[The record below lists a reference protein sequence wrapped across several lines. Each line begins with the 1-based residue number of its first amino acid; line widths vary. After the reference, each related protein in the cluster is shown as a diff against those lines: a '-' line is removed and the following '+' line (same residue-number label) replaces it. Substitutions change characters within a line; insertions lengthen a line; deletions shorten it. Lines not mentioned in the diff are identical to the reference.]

1 MSDNLKIQETHLRR
15 SAYVYIRQSSAT
27 QVLVNRE
34 STERQYQLSERAI
47 QLGWSRPQIK
57 VIDED
62 LAHTGSGVVIRHGFA
77 QMTQAVGLGQVGIIL
92 CLEASR
98 IARNNAEWYRLLELC
113 AVTDTLIGDL
123 DGLYHPGLFNDR
135 LLLGLKGTMAEAEL
149 HVLRLRLNGAIRNKA
164 KRGELRRGLPVGLL
178 WGEGEGEVIFHP
190 DQAVT
195 GAIRTVFDKF
205 AELGS
210 ARQVWLWFRS
220 EGLLFPHERP
230 NGQILWVKPTYIA
243 IHTVLS
249 NPVYAGAYAY
259 GKSRSERYVDE
270 TGRVRKRV
278 RLLPIDQWA
287 VLIRDHHPGFID
299 WATFEM
305 NQARLASNTHPGP
318 HQAGGAV
325 REGTALLQGLATCGR
340 CGRHLRVYYQGKNS
354 TPGYY
359 CANSQAFNGRGTWCL
374 RVGGVRVDRA
384 VVETFLGAIA
394 PAGLEAAIAAQN
406 LGEAQDQNALKQFRL
421 QAERARY
428 EAERAE
434 RRFRNVEPENRL
446 VARTLETDWENKL
459 HEQQAAEAEL
469 ARKEQE
475 QRLQLTDR
483 QREQIRA
490 LGSDLKRVWDA
501 PTTTDRDRKELLRS
515 LLEEVKINVLPE
527 ENKAQVVLRWKTSAV
542 SELDVL
548 WRSPRPAPIRTDEET
563 IELMRRLAIHHPD
576 AVIAGVLNRQGRK
589 TARGESFTASRV
601 ASLRTH
607 WKIPRYQA
615 PAKPPEGKLLTV
627 DAAAKQ
633 LGVAAS
639 TLLRWLNDGFI
650 GGEQVTPGAPWRIR
664 MTDEL
669 KSLIV
674 PEVPS
679 GYVTVFQAMRLLG
692 VSRQTVMQRVKRGE
706 LAVVHV
712 SRGKQKGL
720 RIRVLDN
727 QPQLF
732 EQPSTA
738 RV

>member
-1 MSDNLKIQETHLRR
+1 MSDSLNIQQTHLRR

-34 STERQYQLSERAI
+34 STQRQYQLSERAL
-47 QLGWSRPQIK
+47 QLGWSSAQIK

-62 LAHTGSGVVIRHGFA
+62 LAQSGSGVVTRQGFG
-77 QMTQAVGLGQVGIIL
+77 QMTQEVGLGQVGIIL

-113 AVTDTLIGDL
+113 GVTDTLIGDL
-123 DGLYHPGLFNDR
+123 DGIYHPGLFNDR

-149 HVLRLRLNGAIRNKA
+149 HVLRTRLNGAIRSKA
-164 KRGELRRGLPVGLL
+164 QRGELHRGLPVGLL

-195 GAIRTVFDKF
+195 GAIRTALEKF
-205 AELGS
+205 AQLGS
-210 ARQVWLWFRS
+210 ARQVWLWFHS
-220 EGLLFPHERP
+220 EGVLFPHECP
-230 NGQILWVKPTYIA
+230 NGQILWVKPTYMA
-243 IHTVLS
+243 IHAVLS

-259 GKSRSERYVDE
+259 GKSRCERYVDE

-278 RLLPIDQWA
+278 RRLPRDQWA
-287 VLIRDHHPGFID
+287 VLIRGHHPGFID

-305 NQARLASNTHPGP
+305 NQARLASNTHPVP

-325 REGTALLQGLATCGR
+325 REGSALLQGLATCGR

-359 CANSQAFNGRGTWCL
+359 CASDRVLNGRGTWCL
-374 RVGGVRVDRA
+374 RVGGVRVDQA
-384 VVETFLGAIA
+384 VVESFLEAVA

-406 LGEAQDQNALKQFRL
+406 LGEAQDQSMLKQFRL

-428 EAERAE
+428 EAERAQ

-459 HEQQAAEAEL
+459 RDQHAAQAEL

-475 QRLQLTDR
+475 QRLQLTDE
-483 QREQIRA
+483 QREQIHA
-490 LGSDLKRVWDA
+490 LGNDLRRVWDA
-501 PTTTDRDRKELLRS
+501 STTTDRDRKELLRS
-515 LLEEVKINVLPE
+515 LLEEVKINVLADE
-527 ENKAQVVLRWKTSAV
+527 SKAQVVLRWKTGAV
-542 SELDVL
+542 SQLDVL
-548 WRSPRPAPIRTDEET
+548 WRCPRPAPIRTEEET
-563 IELMRRLAIHHPD
+563 LELMRRLAAHHPD
-576 AVIAGVLNRQGRK
+576 TVIAGVLNRQGRK

-601 ASLRTH
+601 ASLRSH
-607 WKIPRYQA
+607 WKIPCYQA
-615 PAKPPEGKLLTV
+615 PATPPEGQLLTV
-627 DAAAKQ
+627 DAAAQQ
-633 LGVAAS
+633 LGVVPS

-664 MTDEL
+664 MTNEL
-669 KSLIV
+669 KKMIV
-674 PEVPS
+674 PEVPP
-679 GYVTVFQAMRLLG
+679 GYVNVFQAMRVLG
-692 VSRQTVMQRVKRGE
+692 VSRQTIMQRVKRGE
-706 LAVVHV
+706 LSVVHV

-720 RIRVLDN
+720 RISVIDN

-732 EQPSTA
+732 GEPSTV

>member
-1 MSDNLKIQETHLRR
+1 MSDHLKIQDTHRQR
-15 SAYVYIRQSSAT
+15 WAYVYIRQSSAT

-34 STERQYQLSERAI
+34 STERQYQLSERAAL
-47 QLGWSRPQIK
+47 LGWSKTQIK

-62 LAHTGSGVVIRHGFA
+62 LAHTGSGVVTRHGFA
-77 QMTQAVGLGQVGIIL
+77 QMIQEVAMGQVGIIL

-113 AVTDTLIGDL
+113 GVTDTLIGDL

-178 WGEGEGEVIFHP
+178 WGDGEGQVIFHP

-195 GAIRTVFDKF
+195 GAIRTVFEKF

-210 ARQVWLWFRS
+210 ARQVWLWFQS
-220 EGLLFPHERP
+220 QDLLFPHQCPSRE
-230 NGQILWVKPTYIA
+230 ILWVKPTYIA

-270 TGRVRKRV
+270 TGRVRKRM
-278 RLLPIDQWA
+278 RLLPQDQWA
-287 VLIRDHHPGFID
+287 VLIPNHHPGFID

-305 NQARLASNTHPGP
+305 NQARLASNSHPAP
-318 HQAGGAV
+318 QQATGAV
-325 REGTALLQGLATCGR
+325 REGSALLQGLATCGR
-340 CGRHLRVYYQGKNS
+340 CGRRLLVYYNGKNS

-359 CANSQAFNGRGTWCL
+359 CANGRALNGRGIWCL
-374 RVGGVRVDRA
+374 RVGGVRVERA
-384 VVETFLGAIA
+384 VVETFLDAIS
-394 PAGLEAAIAAQN
+394 PAGLEAAIAAQD
-406 LGEAQDQNALKQFRL
+406 LGEAQDQAALKQFRL
-421 QAERARY
+421 QVERAHY

-434 RRFRNVEPENRL
+434 RRFRSVEPENRL
-446 VARTLETDWENKL
+446 VARTLETEWENKL
-459 HEQQAAEAEL
+459 QDQRAAEAEL
-469 ARKEQE
+469 ARKGHE
-475 QRLQLTDR
+475 QRLQLTDV

-515 LLEEVKINVLPE
+515 LLEEVKIDVLSE
-527 ENKAQVVLRWKTSAV
+527 ESKAHLVLRWKTNAV
-542 SELDVL
+542 SELDVI
-548 WRSPRPAPIRTDEET
+548 WRVPRAATVRTDEDT
-563 IELMRRLAIHHPD
+563 IELLRRLAVHHPD
-576 AVIAGVLNRQGRK
+576 TVIAGVLNRQGRK
-589 TARGESFTASRV
+589 TARGESFTANRV
-601 ASLRTH
+601 ASLRCH
-607 WKIPRYQA
+607 WKIPCYHA
-615 PAKPPEGKLLTV
+615 PTIPPEGELLTV
-627 DAAAKQ
+627 EAAANQ

-664 MTDEL
+664 MTKGL
-669 KSLIV
+669 KDLIV
-674 PEVPS
+674 PEVPP
-679 GYVTVFQAMRLLG
+679 GYVAMPQAMRILG
-692 VSRQTVMQRVKRGE
+692 VSRQTIIQRVKRGE
-706 LAVVHV
+706 LNVVHV

-732 EQPSTA
+732 DQPSA
-738 RV
+738 AKV

>member
-1 MSDNLKIQETHLRR
+1 MSDHLKIQDTHRQR
-15 SAYVYIRQSSAT
+15 CAYVYIRQSSAT

-34 STERQYQLSERAI
+34 STERQYQLSERAT
-47 QLGWSRPQIK
+47 QLGWSKTQIK

-62 LAHTGSGVVIRHGFA
+62 LAHTGSGVVTRHGFA
-77 QMTQAVGLGQVGIIL
+77 QMIHEVALGQVGIIL

-113 AVTDTLIGDL
+113 GVTDTLIGDL

-149 HVLRLRLNGAIRNKA
+149 HVLRMRLNGAIRNKA

-178 WGEGEGEVIFHP
+178 WGEGEGQVIFHP

-195 GAIRTVFDKF
+195 GAIRTVFEKF
-205 AELGS
+205 AELSS
-210 ARQVWLWFRS
+210 ARQVWLWFQS
-220 EGLLFPHERP
+220 ESLLFPHECP
-230 NGQILWVKPTYIA
+230 SGQILWGKPTYIA

-259 GKSRSERYVDE
+259 GKSRCERYVDE

-278 RLLPIDQWA
+278 RLLPQDQWA
-287 VLIRDHHPGFID
+287 VLIPNHHPGFID

-305 NQARLASNTHPGP
+305 NQARLASNCHPGP
-318 HQAGGAV
+318 QQAGGAV
-325 REGTALLQGLATCGR
+325 REGSALLQGLATCGR
-340 CGRHLRVYYQGKNS
+340 CGRHLRVYYQGQNS

-359 CANSQAFNGRGTWCL
+359 CANSQAFNGRGIWCL
-374 RVGGVRVDRA
+374 RVGGVRIDRA
-384 VVETFLGAIA
+384 VVETFLEAIG
-394 PAGLEAAIAAQN
+394 PAGLEAAITAQS
-406 LGEAQDQNALKQFRL
+406 LGEAQDQAALKQFGL
-421 QAERARY
+421 QVERARY

-434 RRFRNVEPENRL
+434 RRFRSVEPENRL
-446 VARTLETDWENKL
+446 VARTLETEWENKL
-459 HEQQAAEAEL
+459 QDQRTAEAEL

-475 QRLQLTDR
+475 QKLQLTDV

-527 ENKAQVVLRWKTSAV
+527 ESKAHLVLRWKTRAV
-542 SELDVL
+542 SELDVI
-548 WRSPRPAPIRTDEET
+548 WRVPRPSPIRTDEET
-563 IELMRRLAIHHPD
+563 LDLMRRLAVHHPD

-589 TARGESFTASRV
+589 TARGESFTANRV

-607 WKIPRYQA
+607 WKIPCYQTPTK
-615 PAKPPEGKLLTV
+615 PAEGDLLTV
-627 DAAAKQ
+627 EAAAHQ
-633 LGVAAS
+633 LGIAAS

-664 MTDEL
+664 MTKEL
-669 KSLIV
+669 KELIV
-674 PEVPS
+674 PEVPP
-679 GYVTVFQAMRLLG
+679 GYVAMPQAMRILG
-692 VSRQTVMQRVKRGE
+692 VSRQTIMQRVKRGE
-706 LAVVHV
+706 LSVVHV

-732 EQPSTA
+732 DQPSAA

>member
-1 MSDNLKIQETHLRR
+1 MSDHLKIQDTHRQR
-15 SAYVYIRQSSAT
+15 CAYVYIRQSSAT

-34 STERQYQLSERAI
+34 STERQYQLSERATL
-47 QLGWSRPQIK
+47 LGWSKTQIK
-57 VIDED
+57 IIDED
-62 LAHTGSGVVIRHGFA
+62 LAQSGSGVVTRHGFA
-77 QMTQAVGLGQVGIIL
+77 QMIQEVALGQVGIIL

-113 AVTDTLIGDL
+113 GVTDTLIGDL

-149 HVLRLRLNGAIRNKA
+149 HVLRMRLNGAIRNKA
-164 KRGELRRGLPVGLL
+164 KRGELRRSLPVGLL
-178 WGEGEGEVIFHP
+178 WGEGEGQVIFHP

-195 GAIRTVFDKF
+195 GAIRTVFEKF

-210 ARQVWLWFRS
+210 ARQVWLWFQS
-220 EGLLFPHERP
+220 EGLSFPHECP

-243 IHTVLS
+243 IHKVLS

-259 GKSRSERYVDE
+259 GKSRTERYVDE

-278 RLLPIDQWA
+278 RLLPQEQWA
-287 VLIRDHHPGFID
+287 VLIRHHHPGFID

-305 NQARLASNTHPGP
+305 NQARLASNSPP
-318 HQAGGAV
+318 APQQATGAV
-325 REGTALLQGLATCGR
+325 REGSALLQGLATCGR
-340 CGRHLRVYYQGKNS
+340 CGRRLLVYYHGQNS

-359 CANSQAFNGRGTWCL
+359 CANGRALNGRGIGCL
-374 RVGGVRVDRA
+374 RVGGVRVERA
-384 VVETFLGAIA
+384 VVETFLDAIS
-394 PAGLEAAIAAQN
+394 PAGLEAAITAQD
-406 LGEAQDQNALKQFRL
+406 LGEAQDQAALKQFRL
-421 QAERARY
+421 QVERAHY

-434 RRFRNVEPENRL
+434 RRFRSVEPENRL
-446 VARTLETDWENKL
+446 VARTLESDWENKL
-459 HEQQAAEAEL
+459 QDQRTAEAEL
-469 ARKEQE
+469 ARKEHE
-475 QRLQLTDR
+475 QRLQLTDG

-515 LLEEVKINVLPE
+515 LLEEVKIDVLSE
-527 ENKAQVVLRWKTSAV
+527 ESKAHLVLRWKTSAV
-542 SELDVL
+542 SELDVV
-548 WRSPRPAPIRTDEET
+548 WRVPRPAPIRTDEET
-563 IELMRRLAIHHPD
+563 VELMRRLAVHHPD
-576 AVIAGVLNRQGRK
+576 TVIAGVLNRQGRK
-589 TARGESFTASRV
+589 TARGESFTANRV
-601 ASLRTH
+601 ASLRKS
-607 WKIPRYQA
+607 WKIPCYQA
-615 PAKPPEGKLLTV
+615 PTLPPEGQLLTV
-627 DAAAKQ
+627 EAAANQ

-664 MTDEL
+664 MTQEL
-669 KSLIV
+669 KNLIV
-674 PEVPS
+674 PEVPP
-679 GYVTVFQAMRLLG
+679 GYVAMPQAMRILG
-692 VSRQTVMQRVKRGE
+692 VSRQTIMQRVKRGE
-706 LAVVHV
+706 LSVVHV

-732 EQPSTA
+732 DPPSAA

>member
-15 SAYVYIRQSSAT
+15 AAYVYVRQSSAA
-27 QVLVNRE
+27 QVLTNRE
-34 STERQYQLSERAI
+34 STERQYQLTERAV
-47 QLGWSRPQIK
+47 QLGWPRTQIK

-62 LAHTGSGVVIRHGFA
+62 LAHTGSGTVTRHGFA
-77 QMTQAVGLGQVGIIL
+77 QMIQEVALGQVGLIL

-113 AVTDTLIGDL
+113 GVTDTLIGDL

-178 WGEGEGEVIFHP
+178 WGEGEGQVVFHP

-195 GAIRTVFDKF
+195 DAIRTVFAKF
-205 AELGS
+205 AELRS

-220 EGLLFPHERP
+220 EGLSFPHERAS
-230 NGQILWVKPTYIA
+230 GQILWVKPTYIA
-243 IHTVLS
+243 IHSVLS

-259 GKSRSERYVDE
+259 GKSRCERYVDE

-278 RLLPIDQWA
+278 RLLPMDQWA

-318 HQAGGAV
+318 QQAGGAV

-384 VVETFLGAIA
+384 VVETFLEAIA
-394 PAGLEAAIAAQN
+394 PAGLEAAIAAQS

-446 VARTLETDWENKL
+446 VARTLETEWENKL

-469 ARKEQE
+469 ARKERE
-475 QRLQLTDR
+475 QTLQLTDL

-501 PTTTDRDRKELLRS
+501 PSTTDRDRKELLRS

-542 SELDVL
+542 SELEVL
-548 WRSPRPAPIRTDEET
+548 WRSPRPDPIRTDEET
-563 IELMRRLAIHHPD
+563 IDLMRRLAIHHSD

-589 TARGESFTASRV
+589 TAHGESFTANRV

-607 WKIPRYQA
+607 WKIPCYQA
-615 PAKPPEGKLLTV
+615 PAQPVQGELLTV
-627 DAAAKQ
+627 DAAAQQ

-664 MTDEL
+664 MTNEL
-669 KSLIV
+669 KKLIV
-674 PEVPS
+674 PGVPP
-679 GYVTVFQAMRLLG
+679 GYVSVFQAMRILG
-692 VSRQTVMQRVKRGE
+692 VSRQTIMQRVKRGE

-720 RIRVLDN
+720 RIRILED

-732 EQPSTA
+732 EEPSTA

>member
-1 MSDNLKIQETHLRR
+1 MSDNLKIQDTHRQR
-15 SAYVYIRQSSAT
+15 CAYVYIRQSSAT

-34 STERQYQLSERAI
+34 STERQYQLSERAAL
-47 QLGWSRPQIK
+47 LGWSKTQIK

-62 LAHTGSGVVIRHGFA
+62 LAHSGSGVVTRHGFA
-77 QMTQAVGLGQVGIIL
+77 QMTHEVAMGQVGIIL

-113 AVTDTLIGDL
+113 GVTDTLIGDL

-178 WGEGEGEVIFHP
+178 WGEGQGQVILHP

-195 GAIRTVFDKF
+195 GAIRTVFEKF

-210 ARQVWLWFRS
+210 ARQVWLWFQS
-220 EGLLFPHERP
+220 EGLLFPHECP
-230 NGQILWVKPTYIA
+230 SGQILWVKPTYIA

-259 GKSRSERYVDE
+259 GKSRCERYVDE

-278 RLLPIDQWA
+278 RLLPQNQWA
-287 VLIRDHHPGFID
+287 VLIPNHHPGFID

-305 NQARLASNTHPGP
+305 NQARLASNSHPGP
-318 HQAGGAV
+318 QQAGGAV
-325 REGTALLQGLATCGR
+325 REGSALLQGLATCGR

-359 CANSQAFNGRGTWCL
+359 CANSQAFNGRGIWCL
-374 RVGGVRVDRA
+374 RVGGLRVDRA
-384 VVETFLGAIA
+384 VVETFLEAIS
-394 PAGLEAAIAAQN
+394 PAGLEAAITAQS
-406 LGEAQDQNALKQFRL
+406 LGEAQEQAALKQFRL
-421 QAERARY
+421 QVERARY

-434 RRFRNVEPENRL
+434 RRYRSVEPENRL
-446 VARTLETDWENKL
+446 VARTLETEWENKL
-459 HEQQAAEAEL
+459 HDQRTTETEL

-475 QRLQLTDR
+475 QKLQLTDV

-490 LGSDLKRVWDA
+490 LGNDLKRVWHA

-527 ENKAQVVLRWKTSAV
+527 ENKAHLVLRWKTSAV
-542 SELDVL
+542 SELDVI
-548 WRSPRPAPIRTDEET
+548 WRVPRPAPIRTDEET
-563 IELMRRLAIHHPD
+563 IELMRRLAVHHPD
-576 AVIAGVLNRQGRK
+576 TVIAGVLNRQGRK
-589 TARGESFTASRV
+589 TARGESFTANRV

-607 WKIPRYQA
+607 WKIPCYQA
-615 PAKPPEGKLLTV
+615 PTKPAEGELLTV
-627 DAAAKQ
+627 EAAARQ

-639 TLLRWLNDGFI
+639 TLLRWLDDGFI

-664 MTDEL
+664 MTKEL
-669 KSLIV
+669 KELIV
-674 PEVPS
+674 PEVPL
-679 GYVTVFQAMRLLG
+679 GYVAMPQAMRILG
-692 VSRQTVMQRVKRGE
+692 VSRQTIMQRVKRGE
-706 LAVVHV
+706 LSVVHV
-712 SRGKQKGL
+712 SRGRQKGL

-732 EQPSTA
+732 DQPSAA